1 MRNTYPSDRS
11 REQFASIQALWEQ
24 AKKKTKLRVIDLYD
38 IFLHCCVCIE
48 KRLPMANAPG

>member
-24 AKKKTKLRVIDLYD
+24 VKKKNKPRVIDLYGA
-38 IFLHCCVCIE
+38 FVLFC
-48 KRLPMANAPG
+48 MY

>member
-24 AKKKTKLRVIDLYD
+24 AKKKTT
-38 IFLHCCVCIE
+38 
-48 KRLPMANAPG
+48 P